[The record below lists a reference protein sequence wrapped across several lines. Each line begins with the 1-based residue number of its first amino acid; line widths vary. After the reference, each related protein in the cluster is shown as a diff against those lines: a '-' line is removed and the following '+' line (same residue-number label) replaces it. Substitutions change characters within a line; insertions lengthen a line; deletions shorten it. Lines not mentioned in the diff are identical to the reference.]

1 MCVFSPSHGQ
11 SAEQMKPVWHER
23 YMTTKASLRTIC
35 LNDLYRPEN
44 LRELAAEGD
53 IHGAL
58 SLLQMSVP

>member
-1 MCVFSPSHGQ
+1 MCFFLSRGQ
-11 SAEQMKPVWHER
+11 SAEQMKRVWHKR

-44 LRELAAEGD
+44 LWELAVEGD
-53 IHGAL
+53 IHGVV